1 MSTTGKA
8 FIFSAPS
15 GAGKT
20 TIVHH
25 LLGLKDLNLS
35 FSVSATS
42 RARRENEEDG
52 KDYYFISTED
62 FKKKIQNREF
72 LEWEEVYPGQFY
84 GTLKSEI
91 ERIWSEGKNV
101 IFDIDVEGG
110 LNLKTHFGKSALAVF
125 VQPPSL
131 ETLRFRLRNRSTED
145 SDKIAMRIAKAE
157 KELSF
162 SPKFDVVLLNDTLE
176 LALEQAEKEL
186 REFLA
191 KWKQDFFLARLIPF
205 ILDILLLQNIL
216 QVTEAWM
223 RYG

>member
-191 KWKQDFFLARLIPF
+191 K
-205 ILDILLLQNIL
+205 
-216 QVTEAWM
+216 
-223 RYG
+223 

>member
-25 LLGLKDLNLS
+25 LLGLQDLNLS

-42 RARRENEEDG
+42 RVQRENEVDG
-52 KDYYFISTED
+52 KDYYFISTEE

-110 LNLKTHFGKSALAVF
+110 LNLKTHFGKNALAVF

-157 KELSF
+157 KELAF
-162 SPKFDVVLLNDTLE
+162 APKFDFILLNDHLE
-176 LALEQAEKEL
+176 TALSQAEQQL
-186 REFLA
+186 REFL
-191 KWKQDFFLARLIPF
+191 KS
-205 ILDILLLQNIL
+205 
-216 QVTEAWM
+216 
-223 RYG
+223 